1 MKEDGDIIVNNPKVA
16 NDLQQG
22 WYRVKLAPY
31 L

>member
-22 WYRVKLAPY
+22 WYRV
-31 L
+31 